1 MPKQVY
7 IAGKLVPEDEAKVS
21 VFDHGLLYGDGVF
34 EGIRVYS
41 GRVFLLAEHVTGS
54 TYAAGVACLLY
65 AANPQYTLWNSY
77 FAYGNSN
84 AFPSSSA
91 GGTNYWVD
99 VLYVPAGG
107 GVKQMNQAAN

>member
-1 MPKQVY
+1 MT
-7 IAGKLVPEDEAKVS
+7 
-21 VFDHGLLYGDGVF
+21 
-34 EGIRVYS
+34 
-41 GRVFLLAEHVTGS
+41 VTGGTPYVVS
-54 TYAAGVACLLY
+54 YHSNGHYADTAGFFADTYGNGPLGVAGN
-65 AANPQYTLWNSY
+65 ASGTGNSY

-107 GVKQMNQAAN
+107 GVNHAPSLTNDAAFTQQNTPLNIAGSPTPCE